1 MNRLYPFR
9 HLQCGTKAL
18 YNGLPQLLGAAFVG
32 ALFLGLVSCQ
42 PYKVKSP
49 AITAQVPPK
58 NIPLESQRKDLL
70 GLPGPGWPHSKN
82 NLALDPDLA
91 KTWINLKAPKN
102 MARQMRV
109 GLLLPLSG
117 PSAPLGKALME
128 AAFLAMFDVADDR
141 FVFLPRDTMGTPGG
155 AVLAAQD
162 AIESGAKLLIGPV
175 FGKSARAVAPVASKA
190 SVNLISFTNDQTV
203 ASDVTFVFGF
213 LPEDRLRRVV
223 GYAASKGITRFGA
236 LIPKGK
242 FGDQILI
249 DYKRVIKNVG
259 GVFVRSER
267 YDRNTVSLTG
277 AIKRLGRYEFRKA
290 ALISK
295 RKSLASR
302 DDSLSQNIL
311 KKLEQK
317 TVLGS
322 PPFDAVF
329 LLETGKSLKAIAS
342 LLSYYEVNR
351 RQARVIGI
359 NNWSARSIVREPS
372 LFGAWYAGP
381 SPQLF
386 SEFSKRF
393 VSVFENKPHE
403 LASLAYD
410 ATALVALKAKEGP
423 MGFSLNK
430 LTAEN
435 GFYGS
440 AGLFRL
446 RVGGLVQH
454 IFSVMEVQPDG
465 ARVVSPSPRSFNS
478 SLENYE

>member
-1 MNRLYPFR
+1 MNYLYPFQ
-9 HLQCGTKAL
+9 HLQCGIKAL
-18 YNGLPQLLGAAFVG
+18 YNSLHQLFGAAFVG
-32 ALFLGLVSCQ
+32 ALFLGLVGCQ

-49 AITAQVPPK
+49 VLSAQAPPQ
-58 NIPLESQRKDLL
+58 NIPLEFQRKDVL
-70 GLPGPGWPHSKN
+70 GLPGLGWPHSKN
-82 NLALDPDLA
+82 NLALDPGLT
-91 KTWINLKAPKN
+91 KPRINLKPPKN
-102 MARQMRV
+102 MARQMPV

-117 PSAPLGKALME
+117 PRAPLGRALME
-128 AAFLAMFDVADDR
+128 ASFLAMFDVADDR
-141 FVFLPRDTMGTPGG
+141 FVFLPRDTMGTPEG

-162 AIESGAKLLIGPV
+162 AIDSGAKLLIGPV
-175 FGKSARAVAPVASKA
+175 FGRSARAVAPVASKA
-190 SVNLISFTNDQTV
+190 SVSLISFTNDQTV
-203 ASDVTFVFGF
+203 ASNVTFVFGF

-223 GYAASKGITRFGA
+223 GYAASKGVNRFGA

-259 GVFVRSER
+259 GVFVHSER
-267 YDRNTVSLTG
+267 YDRNTASLTG

-295 RKSLASR
+295 QESLASR
-302 DDSLSQNIL
+302 DDPLSQSIL
-311 KKLEQK
+311 KQLEQK

-342 LLSYYEVNR
+342 LLSYYEINR
-351 RQARVIGI
+351 RQVRVIGI

-393 VSVFENKPHE
+393 VSVFQTEPHE

-423 MGFSLNK
+423 TGFGLKK

-446 RVGGLVQH
+446 RLGGAVQH
-454 IFSVMEVQPDG
+454 IFSVMEVHPDG

-478 SLENYE
+478 SSENYE